1 MPALAVASAFHEG
14 DVFHKD
20 FRGVLHGSESE
31 PLPDGRQLV

>member
-20 FRGVLHGSESE
+20 FCGVIHGGESA